1 MSAQALV
8 ILGKALGMKS
18 SYRLDKN
25 GFILGFSVNMK
36 TVLLLAASLVLFCIP
51 AYADEGGVFV
61 LYSATSAG
69 FDGKLLRPSY
79 VRGIALQIGW
89 RDVEP
94 NEGEFHWEG
103 IDKFVALARE
113 GGKRLTIHLLPLR
126 PPEWVFQSGAAEFS
140 FRVRAPESPQFGRA
154 VKEAVPWDSVYL
166 DKWSNMIRRLSDRYR
181 DESVVFGVSVAA
193 PTPEMILPGTYP
205 AGTETYKR
213 MRDIYDRSKYFDAWV
228 RMIDLYQESFPSK
241 YKFVVPGIVLDDAR
255 FADQVLS
262 YAHAK
267 FANRLMVFH
276 AGLRAILPSRFP
288 PMVHI
293 YDLMQ
298 DYGRKANLGLQT
310 IWSATH
316 DPNNR
321 MQGPFVHVLG
331 NAVMLGASYLE
342 IYAADVANPALQRDL
357 VEVGKSLAAL
367 K

>member
-1 MSAQALV
+1 MGNAS
-8 ILGKALGMKS
+8 KAPTRKS
-18 SYRLDKN
+18 IRQLSRR
-25 GFILGFSVNMK
+25 ICRLGFAVN
-36 TVLLLAASLVLFCIP
+36 TRAILFLAVLLCICSVP
-51 AYADEGGVFV
+51 AHSDEGGVFV
-61 LYSATSAG
+61 LYSAASRG
-69 FDGKLLRPSY
+69 FDGRLLRPTY

-94 NEGEFHWEG
+94 KEGEFHWEG

-113 GGKRLTIHLLPLR
+113 AGKRLTIHLLPLR
-126 PPEWVFQSGAAEFS
+126 PPEWVFQSGAVGFS
-140 FRVRAPESPQFGRA
+140 FHIRAPESPQFGRT

-166 DKWSNMIRRLSDRYR
+166 DKWSHMVRRLGDRYR
-181 DESVVFGVSVAA
+181 DDPVVFGISVAA
-193 PTPEMILPGTYP
+193 PAPEMVLPGTYP
-205 AGTETYKR
+205 PGTDTHKR
-213 MRDIYDRSKYFDAWV
+213 MRDIYDRGKYYDAWV

-241 YKFVVPGIVLDDAR
+241 YKFVVPGVVLEDAR

-298 DYGRKANLGLQT
+298 EYGRKANLGLQT

-316 DPNNR
+316 DPHNR
-321 MQGPFVHVLG
+321 MQGPFADVLR

-342 IYAADVANPALQRDL
+342 IYAVDVANPALQRDL